1 MSIPSRDSFENTPE
15 SADWAQQPEGD
26 RSWAVQDPANDPAN
40 PYGRSALFGDA
51 VADPYAAPAADPY
64 APPAADAFPTA
75 PPAAPYPAQA
85 DPFAAPAFP
94 TTPGATPM
102 QSNPYAQPYAAPQQY
117 GLPYGQPMVQQPY
130 PQQYAPFGAPV
141 YQAPPA
147 RGLSITGMVLGI
159 ASVGLFMWAFLLP
172 PLAGLVFSIIG
183 LIKEPQG
190 KGMAITG
197 LILSGAGLLFWL
209 LLMLG
214 GGWFWSDYSSYNDT
228 SNV

>member
-51 VADPYAAPAADPY
+51 AADPYAAPAADPY
-64 APPAADAFPTA
+64 AAPAPPAADAFPVA
-75 PPAAPYPAQA
+75 PPAAPYAAQA

-94 TTPGATPM
+94 TAPGAAPL
-102 QSNPYAQPYAAPQQY
+102 QSNPYAQPYPQQV
-117 GLPYGQPMVQQPY
+117 PYGQQIPQQPY
-130 PQQYAPFGAPV
+130 PPQFAPYGAPI

-159 ASVGLFMWAFLLP
+159 ASMGLFLWAFLVP
-172 PLAGLVFSIIG
+172 PVVGLIFSILG
-183 LIKEPQG
+183 LIKEPRG

-197 LILSGAGLLFWL
+197 LILSGLGLILWFL
-209 LLMLG
+209 VVIG
-214 GGWFWSDYSSYNDT
+214 SGGWFWSDYSSYSDT